1 MKEHIKDNLMNFFII
16 VTLVNI
22 AIFVSGS
29 LLAPEQNL
37 NYTAFLVPII
47 DGVLGTIPGLV
58 MYSKRELTF
67 RQMIIREIIQLVS
80 IELIML
86 FFTFGFSGFRIE
98 KLNMIIVV
106 AVSVAVVYVLV
117 TLIRFFLDSRSAK
130 KMTDDLR
137 TLQKSLSASE
147 TQE

>member
-47 DGVLGTIPGLV
+47 DGLLGTIPGLV

-86 FFTFGFSGFRIE
+86 FFTFGFSGFGIE

>member
-47 DGVLGTIPGLV
+47 DGLLGTIPGLV

-117 TLIRFFLDSRSAK
+117 TLIRFFLDSRSAR
-130 KMTDDLR
+130 KMTVDLR

-147 TQE
+147 PQE

>member
-47 DGVLGTIPGLV
+47 DGLLGTIPGLV

-117 TLIRFFLDSRSAK
+117 TLIRFFLDSRSAR

-147 TQE
+147 PQE

>member
-47 DGVLGTIPGLV
+47 DGLLGTIPGLV